1 MTAVAGATRDGGRR
15 RRGGVLEVRSR
26 PVRSGVP
33 YQPMPVHL
41 AVQRPP
47 TEVQARGCGT
57 DVPVERLERAAQ
69 RVAFSAA
76 QYVLDGCS
84 DRLAGLHHRLL
95 GARGAGE
102 PAVVEIGE
110 RQVISAA

>member
-1 MTAVAGATRDGGRR
+1 MTAAALAARDGERCRR
-15 RRGGVLEVRSR
+15 ALVLKVLSR
-26 PVRSGVP
+26 PVPGGVP

-41 AVQRPP
+41 AVQRAP

-57 DVPVERLERAAQ
+57 DVPVERLERPAQ

-76 QYVLDGCS
+76 QHILDSCF
-84 DRLAGLHHRLL
+84 DRLAGLHRRLL
-95 GARGAGE
+95 CARGAGE

-110 RQVISAA
+110 P

>member
-1 MTAVAGATRDGGRR
+1 MTTVALATRQGERCRR
-15 RRGGVLEVRSR
+15 AVVLKLLSR
-26 PVRSGVP
+26 PVAGGVP

-41 AVQRPP
+41 SVQRAP

-76 QYVLDGCS
+76 QHVLDGCFG
-84 DRLAGLHHRLL
+84 RLARLHRRLL

-110 RQVISAA
+110 R

>member
-1 MTAVAGATRDGGRR
+1 MTAVAVATRDGERCRR
-15 RRGGVLEVRSR
+15 
-26 PVRSGVP
+26 VP

-41 AVQRPP
+41 SVQRAP

-57 DVPVERLERAAQ
+57 DVPVERLERPAQ

-76 QYVLDGCS
+76 QHVLDVG
-84 DRLAGLHHRLL
+84 LVGPAGLRRRLF

-102 PAVVEIGE
+102 PAVAEIGE
-110 RQVISAA
+110 RRVMGAA